1 MTERLVIQQWPG
13 CWRLISRARLT
24 GPAGGT
30 PAGADLQAAVAAVD
44 GIEVG
49 AVTGHLMNV
58 FLIHDALWSW
68 GEVEPAVVAAFA
80 TVLGDDVEVIREDK
94 RTATPAPV
102 VPQ

>member
-24 GPAGGT
+24 GPAGET
-30 PAGADLQAAVAAVD
+30 HAGADLHAAVSAVN

-58 FLIHDALWSW
+58 FLIHETLWSW
-68 GEVEPAVVAAFA
+68 DEVEPAVVAAF
-80 TVLGDDVEVIREDK
+80 TSVLGDDVEVIREDK
-94 RTATPAPV
+94 RAALPAPV